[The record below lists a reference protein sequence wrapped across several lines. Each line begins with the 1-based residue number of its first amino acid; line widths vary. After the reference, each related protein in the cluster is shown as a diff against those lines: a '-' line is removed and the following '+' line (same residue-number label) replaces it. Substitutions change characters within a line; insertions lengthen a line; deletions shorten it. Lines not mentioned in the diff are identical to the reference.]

1 MITEKELHEAI
12 AECQGQRNPN
22 ANTCIKLASFYTILD
37 HMAEKP
43 SYSEMPNYSFANETE
58 NTVKYQSGTE
68 FADAVIS
75 ERYRICRCGI
85 RQRCER
91 DNEYNGRVDEH
102 AFGDQSAIISKRNEE
117 SGRIDHSLF

>member
-1 MITEKELHEAI
+1 MITEHELHEAI

-68 FADAVIS
+68 FADAV
-75 ERYRICRCGI
+75 YG
-85 RQRCER
+85 R
-91 DNEYNGRVDEH
+91 DVDEIM
-102 AFGDQSAIISKRNEE
+102 GIMDELMSTLSVVNPPLYRSVMRRVVE
-117 SGRIDHSLF
+117 